1 MALSASPAEFT
12 KFMEGET
19 GKFEQL
25 GEGGEA
31 RDRELMNTPRCRRA
45 LHGVRVLD
53 FSHVIAGPFA
63 TFHLAQMGAQ
73 VQKVERPGGGDVMRR
88 TASGLRAFTA
98 LNDGKELLEMRLRHA
113 RRAASEVLAL
123 AREADVLVDNYRPG
137 VLERKGLGY
146 DAVRA
151 RSTRVSC
158 TARSR
163 ATATATRRA
172 RERGAYDHV
181 IQALTGMT
189 MLAGEE
195 GDPPLKIG
203 FPVVDAATG
212 ILGALAV
219 VAALR
224 ERDRTGRGCFLDVSM
239 WASALQ
245 LMYTFACD
253 TLTTGQDIARVG
265 NKGFSGSP
273 AADTLHCRD
282 GWLAIGANTPAQV
295 ARLLQVLG
303 VPDDEDGV
311 AARTRG
317 RRRPALR
324 PRARSAALPRAAGRA
339 PGAARRRRVGAT
351 AQRRRCARRARA
363 HAARVRAGGGGQ
375 RPAAAAG
382 AGRGRGAGGDARAG
396 LACATR
402 GRGPALS
409 DPSA

>member
-1 MALSASPAEFT
+1 MADPLST
-12 KFMEGET
+12 
-19 GKFEQL
+19 
-25 GEGGEA
+25 
-31 RDRELMNTPRCRRA
+31 A

-73 VQKVERPGGGDVMRR
+73 VRKVERPGGGDVMRR

-98 LNDGKELLEMRLRHA
+98 LNAGKEVIECDLGAPEGLER
-113 RRAASEVLAL
+113 VLAL
-123 AREADVLVDNYRPG
+123 ARVADVLVDNYRPG

-151 RSTRVSC
+151 LNPRIVYCAISGYGHAS
-158 TARSR
+158 
-163 ATATATRRA
+163 ATQ
-172 RERGAYDHV
+172 REHGAYDHV

-189 MLAGEE
+189 LLAGEE

-219 VAALR
+219 LAALR

-273 AADTLHCRD
+273 AADTFHCRD
-282 GWLAIGANTPAQV
+282 GWLAVGANTPEQV

-303 VPDDEDGV
+303 VAHAEAGALLEPYSQDDGPRF
-311 AARTRG
+311 A
-317 RRRPALR
+317 
-324 PRARSAALPRAAGRA
+324 RARDPQRFRALLAERLAERDADAWERQLNAAGV
-339 PGAARRRRVGAT
+339 P
-351 AQRRRCARRARA
+351 
-363 HAARVRAGGGGQ
+363 AARVRTLREFTQEAVASGLLQPQVLGEGEAQALTPGLGW
-375 RPAAAAG
+375 R
-382 AGRGRGAGGDARAG
+382 ARY
-396 LACATR
+396 
-402 GRGPALS
+402 
-409 DPSA
+409 